1 MDSNKAQEEIICLI
15 DSVLYYNNENGYG
28 VLRVKIVG
36 QNQPTVVVGTMP
48 VLSSGHQIRATGSW
62 VVDKRFGRQFKL
74 EALESIMPQE
84 IEGIRRY
91 LSSGLIN
98 GIGPG
103 YAERIVS
110 YFGTSTFDII
120 DKEPHRLLEVHGIGR
135 VRVSKIEKSWQE
147 QKVIKDIMLFLQA
160 HGIGSSLAIRIYKAY
175 GGQSIE
181 TIKQNPYCLA
191 KDIQGVGFLKA
202 DSIALSLGVEPD
214 SAYRIKAA
222 IDYILNQ
229 NTQKGNS
236 VVPQDALIQEVQEL
250 LDIPIEVISQNLAQ
264 AIAEDMIVETTLSLS
279 DTKSDEKTPACAL
292 KYFFHQEEAI
302 ARKLILL
309 SFSKDQNN
317 ISYEKAIEY
326 AQDTLK
332 ITLAENQKE
341 AIRQIITEQVVVITG
356 GPGTGKTT
364 LLNSA
369 VRILKEVGLNVTLCA
384 PTGRAAKRLSEVS
397 GCHASTIHR
406 LLGIGPYD
414 SGLPGGIVGQGC
426 DVLIVDEVSMV
437 NITLMHAV
445 TNAISAKTKLI
456 LVGDINQL
464 PPIGAGKPLADI
476 IDSGIIPVVRLDKIF
491 RQVEAGMIVVN
502 AHKINSGAM
511 PDLEAASDF
520 KFLPSSDLQI
530 SFTLVSCVERLSQGY
545 DYLRDIQILTPMR
558 KTESG
563 TIALNK
569 VLQQVLNKHK
579 LIKIS
584 RFGNDFYNND
594 KVMQIVNNYQKDV
607 YNGDVGIIKSID
619 LEEQKILVDFDD
631 KKVNYDINELDQL
644 ILAYASTIHK
654 SQGSEYKV
662 VIIPISMQH
671 KIMLSRKLLYTAIT
685 RAKEMVILIGS
696 QYAINFAAQATESH
710 MRFSK
715 LKDFLDELAD
725 QEQKLRL
732 GELLMKSFGQSIS

>member
-1 MDSNKAQEEIICLI
+1 MEDWRI
-15 DSVLYYNNENGYG
+15 
-28 VLRVKIVG
+28 
-36 QNQPTVVVGTMP
+36 
-48 VLSSGHQIRATGSW
+48 TGL
-62 VVDKRFGRQFKL
+62 KL
-74 EALESIMPQE
+74 
-84 IEGIRRY
+84 
-91 LSSGLIN
+91 N
-98 GIGPG
+98 
-103 YAERIVS
+103 
-110 YFGTSTFDII
+110 
-120 DKEPHRLLEVHGIGR
+120 
-135 VRVSKIEKSWQE
+135 
-147 QKVIKDIMLFLQA
+147 
-160 HGIGSSLAIRIYKAY
+160 
-175 GGQSIE
+175 
-181 TIKQNPYCLA
+181 
-191 KDIQGVGFLKA
+191 GVGVFDELDLTFEKRPLNDKA
-202 DSIALSLGVEPD
+202 EIH
-214 SAYRIKAA
+214 I
-222 IDYILNQ
+222 
-229 NTQKGNS
+229 
-236 VVPQDALIQEVQEL
+236 
-250 LDIPIEVISQNLAQ
+250 
-264 AIAEDMIVETTLSLS
+264 
-279 DTKSDEKTPACAL
+279 
-292 KYFFHQEEAI
+292 F
-302 ARKLILL
+302 
-309 SFSKDQNN
+309 
-317 ISYEKAIEY
+317 
-326 AQDTLK
+326 
-332 ITLAENQKE
+332 
-341 AIRQIITEQVVVITG
+341 TG
-356 GPGTGKTT
+356 PNGTGKTT

-369 VRILKEVGLNVTLCA
+369 VRILQEVGLNVMLCA
-384 PTGRAAKRLSEVS
+384 PTGKAAKRLSEVS

-406 LLGIGPYD
+406 LLGISPYD
-414 SGLPGGIVGQGC
+414 LGLPGGIAGQGC

-511 PDLEAASDF
+511 PDLEPAADF
-520 KFLPSSDLQI
+520 KFLPRSDLQI
-530 SFTLVSCVERLSQGY
+530 SSTLASCVEQLAQKY
-545 DYLRDIQILTPMR
+545 DYLRDVQILTPMR

-607 YNGDVGIIKSID
+607 YNGDVGIIRSID
-619 LEEQKILVDFDD
+619 LEEQTILVDFDD

-696 QYAINFAAQATESH
+696 QHAINFATQATESH

-715 LKDFLDELAD
+715 LKDFLNELAD

-732 GELLMKSFGQSIS
+732 GELLIKSFGHFAS